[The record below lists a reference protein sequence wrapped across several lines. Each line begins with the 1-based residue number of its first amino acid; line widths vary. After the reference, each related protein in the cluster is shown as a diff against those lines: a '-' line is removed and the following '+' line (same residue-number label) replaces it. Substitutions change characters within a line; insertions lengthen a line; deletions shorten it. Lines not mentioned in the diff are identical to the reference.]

1 MNEFELAVAGRLSAL
16 EYVLEVL
23 MANEMAFMPPQDSEA
38 FKQAL
43 AAREPYI
50 KRGPMDVEVMQLI
63 AEETA
68 KCLQGFLAKVSERE
82 EQLRDLRG

>member
-23 MANEMAFMPPQDSEA
+23 MANQLAFMPPQDSEA

-43 AAREPYI
+43 ATREGYI
-50 KRGPMDVEVMQLI
+50 KRGPIDVDVMQLL
-63 AEETA
+63 AVETA

-82 EQLRDLRG
+82 EQLRDLHG